1 MKQVGRFLT
10 ECDLMPMPDG
20 EHWRLK
26 SSLVFH
32 SEAILETIL
41 VPTGFVTDLA
51 SIPRLFWNILPP
63 FGRYTEAA
71 IVHDWIYRNHTFS
84 RMVCDAL
91 FFEMM
96 VALNTPKV
104 TRWTIY
110 LAVRCFGW
118 SAWNNE
124 KRRIL

>member
-10 ECDLMPMPDG
+10 ECDLMPMTDG

-26 SSLVFH
+26 ARLVFH
-32 SEAILETIL
+32 SEAILETIY

-84 RMVCDAL
+84 RMVCDVL

-96 VALNTPKV
+96 VALNTPTV
-104 TRWTIY
+104 TRWIIY